1 MSMKDTTNAT
11 GSGNQPVLLR
21 MEGICKS
28 FPGVKA
34 LDNVSLT
41 AAVPERF
48 MLLWARTEPVSPL
61 L

>member
-34 LDNVSLT
+34 LDNVS
-41 AAVPERF
+41 VPERF